1 MKINIKPLKDLT
13 ISERNTISDSL
24 QSSKHSTIFH
34 TIEWNEILSDNF
46 DNEVF
51 IGLCTSKNDSNDI
64 KAIIYFSLKRKYGLF
79 NYYYSPPQYSE
90 TLYAGPI
97 FFKRENNSTDISNFF
112 AGLVVPIPTLPS

>member
-46 DNEVF
+46 DNFQAV
-51 IGLCTSKNDSNDI
+51 S
-64 KAIIYFSLKRKYGLF
+64 R
-79 NYYYSPPQYSE
+79 
-90 TLYAGPI
+90 
-97 FFKRENNSTDISNFF
+97 
-112 AGLVVPIPTLPS
+112 